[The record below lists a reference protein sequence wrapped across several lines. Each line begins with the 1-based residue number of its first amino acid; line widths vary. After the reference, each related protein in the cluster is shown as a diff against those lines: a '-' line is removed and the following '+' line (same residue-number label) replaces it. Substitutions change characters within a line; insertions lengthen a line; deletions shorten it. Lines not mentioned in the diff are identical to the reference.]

1 MHNIFIFGFVKQE
14 ETIDFHIRRTWH
26 KIMRLYNYEASK
38 YEATMSMAYTLLN
51 IDLENGTP
59 STSLGPQMGME
70 SRSLTRILKKMDE
83 EGVIKRTPDKNDKRV
98 TRICLTKKGIEK
110 RDQSRLAVI
119 KLNDIIQSD
128 LTKKERND
136 FFNIMNKINKTIKTK
151 HIFD

>member
-1 MHNIFIFGFVKQE
+1 VKQE
-14 ETIDFHIRRTWH
+14 QTIDFHIRRTWH
-26 KIMRLYNYEASK
+26 RIMRLYNYEAAK
-38 YEATMSMAYTLLN
+38 QQATMPMAYTLLN

-70 SRSLTRILKKMDE
+70 SRSLTRMLKKME
-83 EGVIKRTPDKNDKRV
+83 EDGVIKRVADKNDKRV

-119 KLNDIIQSD
+119 QLNEVIQAD
-128 LTKKERND
+128 LTKKERKD
-136 FFNIMNKINKTIKTK
+136 FFNIMNKINTSIETK

>member
-1 MHNIFIFGFVKQE
+1 MKQE

-26 KIMRLYNYEASK
+26 RIMRLYNYEAAK
-38 YEATMSMAYTLLN
+38 QDATMSMAYTLLN
-51 IDLENGTP
+51 IDIDHGTP

-70 SRSLTRILKKMDE
+70 SRSLTRMLKKMEE
-83 EGVIKRTPDKNDKRV
+83 EGVIKRVADKNDKRI

-119 KLNDIIQSD
+119 RLNKAIQTN
-128 LTKKERND
+128 LTKKERTD
-136 FFNIMNKINKTIKTK
+136 FFNIMNKINKSIETK

>member
-1 MHNIFIFGFVKQE
+1 
-14 ETIDFHIRRTWH
+14 
-26 KIMRLYNYEASK
+26 MRLYNYEAAK
-38 YEATMSMAYTLLN
+38 QQATMPMAYTLLN

-70 SRSLTRILKKMDE
+70 SRSLTRMLKKME
-83 EGVIKRTPDKNDKRV
+83 EDGVIKRVADKNDKRV

-119 KLNDIIQSD
+119 QLNEVIQAD
-128 LTKKERND
+128 LTKKERKD
-136 FFNIMNKINKTIKTK
+136 FFNIMNKINTSIETK

>member
-1 MHNIFIFGFVKQE
+1 MGSVKQE
-14 ETIDFHIRRTWH
+14 QTIDFHIRRTWH
-26 KIMRLYNYEASK
+26 RIMRLYNYEAAK
-38 YEATMSMAYTLLN
+38 QQATMPMAYTLLN

-70 SRSLTRILKKMDE
+70 SRSLTRMLKKME
-83 EGVIKRTPDKNDKRV
+83 EDGVIKRVADKNDKRV

-119 KLNDIIQSD
+119 QLNEVIQAD
-128 LTKKERND
+128 LTKKERKD
-136 FFNIMNKINKTIKTK
+136 FFNIMNKINTSIETK

>member
-1 MHNIFIFGFVKQE
+1 
-14 ETIDFHIRRTWH
+14 
-26 KIMRLYNYEASK
+26 MRLYNYEASK
-38 YEATMSMAYTLLN
+38 YDATMSMAYALLN
-51 IDLENGTP
+51 IDLDSGTP

-70 SRSLTRILKKMDE
+70 SRSLTRILKKMEE
-83 EGVIKRTPDKNDKRV
+83 EGLNKRTSDKYDKRV

-136 FFNIMNKINKTIKTK
+136 FFNIMNKINNSIESK

>member
-1 MHNIFIFGFVKQE
+1 MKQE
-14 ETIDFHIRRTWH
+14 QTIDFHIRRTWH
-26 KIMRLYNYEASK
+26 RIMRLYNYEAAK
-38 YEATMSMAYTLLN
+38 QKATMPMAYALLN

-70 SRSLTRILKKMDE
+70 SRSLTRMLKRMEE
-83 EGVIKRTPDKNDKRV
+83 EGVIKRIADKNDKRI

-119 KLNDIIQSD
+119 QLNEVIQSD
-128 LTKKERND
+128 LTKKERKD
-136 FFNIMNKINKTIKTK
+136 FFNVMNKINKTIETK